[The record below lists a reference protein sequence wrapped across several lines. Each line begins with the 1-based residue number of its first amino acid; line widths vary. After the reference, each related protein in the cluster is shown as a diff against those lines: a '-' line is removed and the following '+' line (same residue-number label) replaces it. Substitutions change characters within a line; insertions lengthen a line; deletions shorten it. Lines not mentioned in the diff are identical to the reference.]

1 MAQQD
6 INQILESERQGAT
19 LVRDA
24 EQQAK
29 EIVKAAESQGMTDYS
44 QVSDKQQKQL
54 SKRLQQEEASMEGQV
69 RTIREE
75 YEAECK
81 KLEAQAKTNLR
92 QVVEYICK
100 KVVE

>member
-6 INQILESERQGAT
+6 INQILESERQGAA

-29 EIVKAAESQGMTDYS
+29 EIVKSAESQGMTDYS
-44 QVSDKQQKQL
+44 QVSDKQQKLL
-54 SKRLQQEEASMEGQV
+54 SKRLQQEEAAMECQV
-69 RTIREE
+69 RTIQEE
-75 YEAECK
+75 YEAECR
-81 KLEAQAKTNLR
+81 KLETQARTNLR